1 MFSQIAVLVVL
12 ILLNAYFAASEIAFI
27 SLNDAK
33 IEKQAKEGNKKAKQ
47 IYKMLK
53 NPSKFLAT
61 IQIGI
66 TLAGFLSSAFASD
79 AFADKLAPMLNN
91 LLPMLGTDTWRTISI
106 ILITILLSFFTLVFG
121 ELVPKRLAM
130 KYYEKVSFGTI
141 GVIRGISF
149 ITAPFVK
156 LLTFSTNVISK
167 IFGVKENEEEIVTE
181 EEIKMMIDEGEEK
194 GTIDQEEKELLN
206 NVFEFNDTTASEIM
220 TPRIDIFALKISQDL
235 YEVLDEL
242 DDYKYSRIPVY
253 EDTIDNIKGI
263 ILIKDILKDL
273 RDKKKINIKKLIK
286 EVHFVPESVP
296 IDKLFRQL
304 QRNKMQMAIVIDEYG
319 GTAGL
324 VTMEDI
330 LEELVGNIFD
340 EHDEE
345 ELEYEL
351 IDENT
356 YMVNGNISIGDLEKI
371 IGIEI
376 SDGDYETLSG
386 YLLGKLEEL
395 PPEGEEKYNENDRL
409 NIKVLRNN
417 KEKECYAVLK
427 KDKNGNLTIGIY
439 LAILNNVSTKEEV
452 TYVFKNNESG
462 SSRGLMCA
470 LEIYNRITD
479 FDITKGDIIA
489 GTGSIEADGT
499 VGDIDGVKYKI
510 KGAVKNKAKVFI
522 VPSGNYDEALK
533 LKEKNNYDIELIKA
547 DNLHNVIENLKNR

>member
-91 LLPMLGTDTWRTISI
+91 LLPMLGPDTWRTISI

-395 PPEGEEKYNENDRL
+395 PPEGEETIIEDGK
-409 NIKVLRNN
+409 
-417 KEKECYAVLK
+417 
-427 KDKNGNLTIGIY
+427 LT
-439 LAILNNVSTKEEV
+439 
-452 TYVFKNNESG
+452 
-462 SSRGLMCA
+462 
-470 LEIYNRITD
+470 
-479 FDITKGDIIA
+479 
-489 GTGSIEADGT
+489 
-499 VGDIDGVKYKI
+499 YKI
-510 KGAVKNKAKVFI
+510 EEYEDKRIKRVKICKNK
-522 VPSGNYDEALK
+522 
-533 LKEKNNYDIELIKA
+533 
-547 DNLHNVIENLKNR
+547 

>member
-1 MFSQIAVLVVL
+1 MVVL

-395 PPEGEEKYNENDRL
+395 PPEGEETIIEDGK
-409 NIKVLRNN
+409 
-417 KEKECYAVLK
+417 
-427 KDKNGNLTIGIY
+427 LT
-439 LAILNNVSTKEEV
+439 
-452 TYVFKNNESG
+452 
-462 SSRGLMCA
+462 
-470 LEIYNRITD
+470 
-479 FDITKGDIIA
+479 
-489 GTGSIEADGT
+489 
-499 VGDIDGVKYKI
+499 YKI
-510 KGAVKNKAKVFI
+510 EEYEDKRIKRVKICKNK
-522 VPSGNYDEALK
+522 
-533 LKEKNNYDIELIKA
+533 
-547 DNLHNVIENLKNR
+547 